1 MVSAAHSPEGCG
13 RKKSSHLHAEALRG
27 LAETQDAPDLASP
40 ICHYVLP
47 SFSSE
52 ASLRCAGI
60 QRRGRGGRGL
70 YYSSCNCKKLRVVLG
85 KLLPTALDVIEIRR
99 GTGMW
104 PNTISSPVLRK
115 ESPIIYF
122 KGAVTRVNKIFHIDV
137 FIGGERGFPQE
148 CNKNLDKLNNNL
160 TAVHFIMH
168 FTDSSKLCPSSLFP
182 SLHCCAVEVSEQ

>member
-13 RKKSSHLHAEALRG
+13 RKKSSHLHAKALHG
-27 LAETQDAPDLASP
+27 LAETQDADSANP

-60 QRRGRGGRGL
+60 QWWGRGGRGL

-99 GTGMW
+99 GRGTW

-122 KGAVTRVNKIFHIDV
+122 KGAVTRVNKIFHIEV
-137 FIGGERGFPQE
+137 FIGGRKRIPARRQHKSG
-148 CNKNLDKLNNNL
+148 
-160 TAVHFIMH
+160 
-168 FTDSSKLCPSSLFP
+168 
-182 SLHCCAVEVSEQ
+182 